1 MKLRCCVILQVNV
14 PNSDCQR
21 LKFHDKVDKLND
33 FAVTL
38 PFHKFPLAKKKCRV
52 SFKDTANCD
61 LITQFYPHFST
72 KSV

>member
-33 FAVTL
+33 FAVTF
-38 PFHKFPLAKKKCRV
+38 PFHKCHLAKK
-52 SFKDTANCD
+52 SAEF
-61 LITQFYPHFST
+61 LSWTQQI
-72 KSV
+72 VI